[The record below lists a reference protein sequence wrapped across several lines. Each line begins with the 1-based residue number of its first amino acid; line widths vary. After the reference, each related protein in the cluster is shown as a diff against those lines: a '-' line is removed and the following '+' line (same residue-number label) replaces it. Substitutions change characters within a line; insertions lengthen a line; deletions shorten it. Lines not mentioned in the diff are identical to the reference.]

1 MPHVIGCVGWQNLVK
16 SFFFKHLVIFL
27 KVAEHK
33 QPQQAVPL
41 GMGGE
46 GSDLGREDPR
56 VSSVLERLSQLEGR
70 VGNQLDQLLQ
80 LQQQQVSAL
89 IRLMS
94 FAA

>member
-1 MPHVIGCVGWQNLVK
+1 MIC
-16 SFFFKHLVIFL
+16 FL
-27 KVAEHK
+27 EVAEHK
-33 QPQQAVPL
+33 QPQQAVQM

-70 VGNQLDQLLQ
+70 VGTQLDQLRQ
-80 LQQQQVSAL
+80 LQQQQVPAL
-89 IRLMS
+89 TKLMS

>member
-1 MPHVIGCVGWQNLVK
+1 M
-16 SFFFKHLVIFL
+16 
-27 KVAEHK
+27 
-33 QPQQAVPL
+33 

-80 LQQQQVSAL
+80 LQQQQVAAHT
-89 IRLMS
+89 RLMQ
-94 FAA
+94 FVA

>member
-1 MPHVIGCVGWQNLVK
+1 LQ
-16 SFFFKHLVIFL
+16 
-27 KVAEHK
+27 VAEHK

-70 VGNQLDQLLQ
+70 VGTQLDQLLQ
-80 LQQQQVSAL
+80 LQQQQVPAL
-89 IRLMS
+89 TS
-94 FAA
+94 FMQHAA